1 MNVCPPSKSNRQNTL
16 NEAESACKIRPRKLH
31 AREIRQRREVVGVIT
46 AAMLPWSDFAELT
59 PDIAAAGLRLFE
71 ERELAF
77 LASTGRDGRP
87 RLHPFIP
94 KVVSGRLV
102 AFVLDRS
109 PKRRDL
115 DERGLYA
122 IHALPGKEDES
133 FFVSGRALSRND
145 ESPFREAVAVAMDFD
160 TGVDAH
166 HILYEF
172 LIDRVLWTTWSNF
185 GTPELKPHYRK
196 WSL

>member
-1 MNVCPPSKSNRQNTL
+1 
-16 NEAESACKIRPRKLH
+16 
-31 AREIRQRREVVGVIT
+31 
-46 AAMLPWSDFAELT
+46 MLSWSDFAERA
-59 PDIAAAGLRLFE
+59 PDVAAAGERLLAE
-71 ERELAF
+71 GELAF

-102 AFVLDRS
+102 AFILDRS
-109 PKRRDL
+109 PKCRDL

-133 FFVSGRALSRND
+133 FFFSGRAVSCNHEKPLW
-145 ESPFREAVAVAMDFD
+145 EAVAVAMNFD
-160 TGVDAH
+160 TGVDEH

-172 LIDRVLWTTWSNF
+172 LIDRALWTTWSNF
-185 GTPELKPHYRK
+185 GTPELQPHYRK
-196 WSL
+196 WSV

>member
-1 MNVCPPSKSNRQNTL
+1 M
-16 NEAESACKIRPRKLH
+16 
-31 AREIRQRREVVGVIT
+31 
-46 AAMLPWSDFAELT
+46 
-59 PDIAAAGLRLFE
+59 
-71 ERELAF
+71 
-77 LASTGRDGRP
+77 
-87 RLHPFIP
+87 
-94 KVVSGRLV
+94 
-102 AFVLDRS
+102 
-109 PKRRDL
+109 

-145 ESPFREAVAVAMDFD
+145 ESPFREVVAAAMDFD

-196 WSL
+196 WSV